1 MPIRVLVVGPGGAGK
16 STFARQL
23 AATTGASWI
32 EIDKMFWRAGLTP
45 LAAKEWE
52 ALQEET
58 FGGDGWIAD
67 GDLGPFDALSA
78 RLQLADTVLL
88 FDVPL
93 WRCVWRSLRRS
104 RERMGY
110 WAWLLSWR
118 RRYRPR
124 LLEAVAACPS
134 VELFVCS
141 PYDCRPTAGDR
152 RARILDVSSVA
163 PIHQTRLPAEP
174 MA

>member
-52 ALQEET
+52 A
-58 FGGDGWIAD
+58 
-67 GDLGPFDALSA
+67 

-88 FDVPL
+88 LDVPL
-93 WRCVWRSLRRS
+93 WRRVWRSLRRS